1 MRIAHISDLHFGR
14 NDPELTEGL
23 ALELFAQAPDLIVA
37 SGDFTMV
44 GNPLQFR
51 QARDFLDT
59 LAVPWFAVPGN
70 HDVPKNLFRRFLDP
84 YGLYRKFIADETDPF
99 LELNGVAF
107 AGVNTSRRWRPEL
120 DWSQGSINREQ
131 LARLEQS
138 FFEASPS
145 ALRVV
150 VAHHPLMAP
159 EVVNDGH
166 RRAVHRADLA
176 LETFARLGVRL
187 VLSGHF
193 HMSYVRRHV
202 RPDSVTEGAP
212 TGLRKAALA
221 PVLVAQA
228 STVTSTRTRGEPNAY
243 NLIDLT
249 PGRDEIAIA
258 VREWVDDAWR
268 TREAAPL
275 PVPQPLAA

>member
-14 NDPELTEGL
+14 NDLEVTEGL
-23 ALELFAQAPDLIVA
+23 ALELFSQAPDLVVA
-37 SGDFTMV
+37 SGDFTMA
-44 GNPLQFR
+44 GTALEFR

-84 YGLYRKFIADETDPF
+84 YGLYRRFIAAETDPF
-99 LELNGVAF
+99 LEIGGVAF

-120 DWSQGSINREQ
+120 DWSQGSINRRQ
-131 LARLEQS
+131 LERLEQS
-138 FFEASPS
+138 FFEASPK

-159 EVVNDGH
+159 EVVTDGH

-202 RPDSVTEGAP
+202 RPDTVNEGAP
-212 TGLRKAALA
+212 TGLRKAAGA

-228 STVTSTRTRGEPNAY
+228 STVISTRTRGEPNAY
-243 NLIDLT
+243 NLIELV
-249 PGRDEIAIA
+249 PGQDEVVIA

-268 TREAAPL
+268 TRETAPL
-275 PVPQPLAA
+275 PVPQPIAA

>member
-23 ALELFAQAPDLIVA
+23 ALELFAQAPDLVVA

-44 GNPLQFR
+44 GSPNEFR
-51 QARDFLDT
+51 LAREFLDT

-70 HDVPKNLFRRFLDP
+70 HDVPKNPFRRFLDP
-84 YGLYRKFIADETDPF
+84 YGLYRKFIASETDPF
-99 LELNGVAF
+99 LELGGVAF

-131 LARLEQS
+131 LARLEQH
-138 FFEASPS
+138 FFEASPAS
-145 ALRVV
+145 LRVV
-150 VAHHPLMAP
+150 VAHHPLLTP
-159 EVVNDGH
+159 ETVGAH
-166 RRAVHRADLA
+166 ETRAVHRADLA

-202 RPDSVTEGAP
+202 RPDTVTQGAP
-212 TGLRKAALA
+212 TGLRKAAVA

-228 STVTSTRTRGEPNAY
+228 STVISTRRRGEPNAY
-243 NLIDLT
+243 NLVDLDKAS
-249 PGRDEIAIA
+249 DEIVIA

-268 TREAAPL
+268 TREAVPL

>member
-14 NDPELTEGL
+14 HDPALTEGL
-23 ALELFAQAPDLIVA
+23 ALELLSQAPDLVVA

-44 GNPLQFR
+44 GSASEFR
-51 QARDFLDT
+51 LARDFLDT

-84 YGLYRKFIADETDPF
+84 FGLYRKFIAPQTDAF
-99 LELNGVAF
+99 LEMDGVAL
-107 AGVNTSRRWRPEL
+107 AGVNTARRWRPEL
-120 DWSQGSINREQ
+120 DWSQGSINHRQ
-131 LARLEQS
+131 LERLEQQ
-138 FFEASPS
+138 FFEASPGS
-145 ALRVV
+145 LRVV

-159 EVVNDGH
+159 EATNEH
-166 RRAVHRADLA
+166 RKLPVHRADRA

-193 HMSYVRRHV
+193 HMSYVRRHEQ
-202 RPDSVTEGAP
+202 PGAVTEGAP
-212 TGLRKAALA
+212 TGLRKAAGA

-228 STVTSTRTRGEPNAY
+228 STVISTRTRGEPNAY
-243 NLIDLT
+243 NLIDIT
-249 PGRDEIAIA
+249 PGRDEIDIA

-268 TREAAPL
+268 TRETAPL
-275 PVPQPLAA
+275 PVPAPAAA

>member
-14 NDPELTEGL
+14 HDTELSEGL
-23 ALELFAQAPDLIVA
+23 ALELFSQEPDLVVA

-44 GNPLQFR
+44 GSANEFR
-51 QARDFLDT
+51 WARDFLDQ
-59 LAVPWFAVPGN
+59 LAAPWFAVPGN

-84 YGLYRKFIADETDPF
+84 FGLYRKYILAQTDPF
-99 LELNGVAF
+99 LEIGGVAL
-107 AGVNTSRRWRPEL
+107 AGLNTARRWRPEL
-120 DWSQGSINREQ
+120 DWSQGSINHGQ
-131 LARLEQS
+131 LERLEQQ
-138 FFEASPS
+138 FFEASPTS
-145 ALRVV
+145 LRVV

-159 EVVNDGH
+159 EVEVEGH
-166 RRAVHRADLA
+166 KEPVHRADRA
-176 LETFARLGVRL
+176 LQTFSRLGVRL

-193 HMSYVRRHV
+193 HMSYVRRHNN
-202 RPDSVTEGAP
+202 PGAINEGAP
-212 TGLRKAALA
+212 TGLRKAAGA

-243 NLIDLT
+243 NLIDIE

-258 VREWVDDAWR
+258 VRQWIDGEWR

-275 PVPQPLAA
+275 PVPQPVAA

>member
-14 NDPELTEGL
+14 HDPELTEGL
-23 ALELFAQAPDLIVA
+23 ALELFSQAPDLVVA

-44 GNPLQFR
+44 GSTREFM

-84 YGLYRKFIADETDPF
+84 YRLYRKFISTETDPF
-99 LELNGVAF
+99 LEVGEVAF

-120 DWSQGSINREQ
+120 DWSQGSINRVQ
-131 LARLEQS
+131 LERLEQR
-138 FFEASPS
+138 FFEAKPA

-150 VAHHPLMAP
+150 VAHHPLLAP
-159 EVVNDGH
+159 ETLSEGH
-166 RRAVHRADLA
+166 QRPVHRADLA

-193 HMSYVRRHV
+193 HMSYVRRHT
-202 RPDSVTEGAP
+202 RPDTVTEGSP
-212 TGLRKAALA
+212 TGLRKAAAA

-228 STVTSTRTRGEPNAY
+228 STVTSTRTRSEPNAY
-243 NLIDLT
+243 NLIELS
-249 PGRDEIAIA
+249 PESDEVVIA
-258 VREWVDDAWR
+258 VREWVEDGWR
-268 TREAAPL
+268 TREATPL
-275 PVPQPLAA
+275 PVPQPVAA

>member
-23 ALELFAQAPDLIVA
+23 ALELFSQAPDLVVA

-44 GNPLQFR
+44 GSANEFR
-51 QARDFLDT
+51 LARDFLDT

-84 YGLYRKFIADETDPF
+84 YGLYRKFIAHETDPF
-99 LELNGVAF
+99 IEVEGVAF

-131 LARLEQS
+131 LARLEQQ
-138 FFEASPS
+138 FFEASPK

-159 EVVNDGH
+159 EVISDGH

-176 LETFARLGVRL
+176 LGTFARLGVRL

-193 HMSYVRRHV
+193 HMSYVRRHLA
-202 RPDSVTEGAP
+202 PNTITEGAP
-212 TGLRKAALA
+212 TGLRKAAAA

-228 STVTSTRTRGEPNAY
+228 STVISTRTRGEPNAY

-249 PGRDEIAIA
+249 PGEDEIVIA
-258 VREWVDDAWR
+258 VREWMDQGWR

-275 PVPQPLAA
+275 RVPRPLAA